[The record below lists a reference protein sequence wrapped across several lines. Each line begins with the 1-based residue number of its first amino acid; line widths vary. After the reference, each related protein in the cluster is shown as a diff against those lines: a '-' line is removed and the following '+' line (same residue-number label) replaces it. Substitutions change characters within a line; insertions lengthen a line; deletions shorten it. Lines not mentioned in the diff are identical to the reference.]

1 MVIEAQKLDS
11 MNFHKFKH
19 LIKSDLYRCCGKV
32 NISLFFKHYLFVPE
46 YKYCFWMRLTSYLK
60 QHRLFGCSL
69 YYISRAMLYRYK
81 CKYGITIPFDTQIGS
96 GFYIGHFGQIV
107 VNRNAVIGKNCN
119 ISQGVTIGVANR
131 GDRKGCPTIGDNVYI
146 GPGAKLFG
154 NINVGNNVAIGAN
167 CVVTKD
173 IPDDAVVVGVPGRVI
188 SNKGSSGYVNN
199 TDYLKK
205 CKKVDQ

>member
-1 MVIEAQKLDS
+1 MS
-11 MNFHKFKH
+11 FSKFKY
-19 LIKSDLYRCCGKV
+19 LVKSDLYRFYGKV
-32 NISLFFKHYLFVPE
+32 SIFLFLKYFIFVPE

-60 QHRLFGCSL
+60 QHWLFGYSL
-69 YYISRAMLYRYK
+69 YYISRAILHHYK
-81 CKYGITIPFDTQIGS
+81 CKYGITIPFDTKIGS

-119 ISQGVTIGVANR
+119 LSQGVTIGVANR
-131 GDRKGCPTIGDNVYI
+131 GLRKGCPTIGDNVYI

-173 IPDDAVVVGVPGRVI
+173 IPDNSVVVGIPGKVI
-188 SNKGSSGYVNN
+188 SSKGSDGYVEN
-199 TDYLKK
+199 TDYGEYLKNTK
-205 CKKVDQ
+205 SEAV